1 MKTITLYVGL
11 MLISVASFAQ
21 TTWTVDNR
29 PGTTAQ
35 FSSVQA
41 AHDAAQAGDFI
52 YIHPSPNSYGGLSI
66 KKQIHV
72 RGIGHGPEL
81 ANGDHAI
88 LASISLSKNT
98 TEATNASG
106 SSISGL
112 EINTISDGNEF
123 AFNNILIQ
131 NNRITGYLN
140 FYQAYN
146 YIIQGNLFNS
156 TVGYSIYF
164 NGTAHANTI
173 ISHNI
178 FNIVSNTSPTV
189 AIFNYLLASDTVSNN
204 LIIMNFNGATNTF
217 FNNCINP
224 TMNNNMFVL
233 GTTAVISSITANNS
247 TINFQNCLT
256 FDYGGGSV
264 AALSGTN
271 NLNNT
276 DPKFVTIGTP
286 ANPGFLYTNNYKLA
300 TGSPAIDAGSDG
312 DDLGIYGQ
320 GFLFQMKGYPFD
332 LPYPTQINITNAIVE
347 AGGTLQVNFKAQ
359 ANVEN

>member
-1 MKTITLYVGL
+1 MKTISLYVGL
-11 MLISVASFAQ
+11 MLVSVANFAQ

-52 YIHPSPNSYGGLSI
+52 YIHPSPNTYGGLSI
-66 KKQIHV
+66 KKEIHL

-81 ANGDHAI
+81 ANGEHAI
-88 LASISLSKNT
+88 LATITLSRNA

-112 EINTISDGNEF
+112 EINSIRDLNEF
-123 AFNNILIQ
+123 AFSNILIQ
-131 NNRITGYLN
+131 NNLIITNFN

-146 YIIQGNLFNS
+146 YIIQGNVFNS
-156 TVGYSIYF
+156 TSGSSIFF
-164 NGTAHANTI
+164 NGTAHANNI
-173 ISHNI
+173 ISHNV
-178 FNIVSNTSPTV
+178 FNMVSNTSPTN
-189 AIFNYLLASDTVSNN
+189 AIFNNLLSSDTVSNN
-204 LIIMNFNGATNTF
+204 LVIMNFNGATNTF
-217 FNNCINP
+217 FNNCSNP
-224 TMNNNMFVL
+224 TVNNNMFVL
-233 GTTAVISSITANNS
+233 AQAAVISSITTNAS
-247 TINFQNCLT
+247 SINFQNCLT
-256 FDYGGGSV
+256 FDYGGGSI
-264 AALSGTN
+264 AAISGTN
-271 NLNNT
+271 NLNNIN
-276 DPKFVTIGTP
+276 PQFVNIGTP
-286 ANPGFLYTNNYKLA
+286 ANPGFLYTNNYKLTA
-300 TGSPAIDAGSDG
+300 GSPAINAGSDG

-347 AGGTLQVNFKAQ
+347 AGGTLEVNFKAE

>member
-1 MKTITLYVGL
+1 ML
-11 MLISVASFAQ
+11 MSVANFAQ

-35 FSSVQA
+35 FTSVQD
-41 AHDAAQAGDFI
+41 AHDAATAGDFI
-52 YIHPSPNSYGGLSI
+52 YVHPSPNNYGGLNIS
-66 KKQIHV
+66 KQINL

-81 ANGDHAI
+81 ANGEHAI
-88 LASISLSKNT
+88 LSGILLTLNP
-98 TEATNASG
+98 TEATSSSG

-112 EINTISDGNEF
+112 EIGVIQDLNQA
-123 AFNNILIQ
+123 AFTNVLIQ
-131 NNRITGYLN
+131 NNRINNLN
-140 FYQAYN
+140 LYQAYN
-146 YIIQGNLFNS
+146 FIIQGNVFNTTS
-156 TVGYSIYF
+156 GTSIYF
-164 NGTAHANTI
+164 NSPAHANNI

-178 FNIVSNTSPTV
+178 FNSLSNTSTTS
-189 AIFNYLLASDTVSNN
+189 AIFNNLISSDTFSNN
-204 LIIMNFNGATNTF
+204 LVILNFNGATNTF
-217 FNNCINP
+217 FNNCSNP
-224 TMNNNMFVL
+224 TVSNNMFVL
-233 GTTAVISSITANNS
+233 GTTAVISSITMNNS

-256 FDYGGGSV
+256 FDYGGASV

-276 DPKFVTIGTP
+276 NPQFVNIGTP

-300 TGSPAIDAGSDG
+300 SGSAAINAGSDG

-347 AGGTLQVNFKAQ
+347 AGGTLQVNFKAN